1 MIAAILSTG
10 TELTRGEL
18 LNTNATWLA
27 VELVRLGI
35 EVTTMETVDDDVG
48 RITDAFRRL
57 SLSHDLV
64 VCTGGL
70 GPTTDDITAES
81 LARACNVELEV
92 HETSLSAIAERM
104 KRFGRE
110 MSTSNTKQALLPR
123 GGCALPNANGTA
135 PGFVKALNRAQI
147 YCLPGVPAEMK
158 LMFTSLM
165 TPALANAEHQPLVQ
179 IVLRTLGVAESSV
192 NDHLQDIAVAYGVTL
207 GYRVHF
213 PELAVK
219 VVARRDSMSAATAA
233 AELAA
238 QEVRRRLGPRAVYGQ
253 GDETLPEVLGRALSE
268 KGQSLA
274 IAESCT
280 GGQASSLVTSAAGAS
295 RIFSGAVVA
304 YANEIKRDLLGVP
317 ADVLE
322 MNGAV
327 SEPTAIAMAEGVRRR
342 FKCDWGLAIT
352 GIAGPGG
359 ATSEK
364 PLGTVHFAAS
374 GPGVLRHQ
382 RRVIPWDRQR
392 VQRMAAFLSLNWL
405 RCLLDDPQAELG

>member
-27 VELVRLGI
+27 VELVQLGI
-35 EVTTMETVDDDVG
+35 EVTTIETVDDNVG

-70 GPTTDDITAES
+70 GPTTDDVTAES
-81 LARACNVELEV
+81 LARACGIDLETD
-92 HETSLSAIAERM
+92 EASLSAIAEM
-104 KRFGRE
+104 VKRFGRE
-110 MSTSNTKQALLPR
+110 MSVSNAKQALLPR
-123 GGCALPNANGTA
+123 GSRALPNANGTA
-135 PGFVKALNRAQI
+135 PGFVKVLNRAQI

-158 LMFTSLM
+158 LMFSSVIA
-165 TPALANAEHQPLVQ
+165 PALTDAEHLPLVQ
-179 IVLRTLGVAESSV
+179 VVLHTLGVAESTV
-192 NDHLQDIAVAYGVTL
+192 NDRLQGIALECGVTL

-219 VVARRDSMSAATAA
+219 VVARRDSMSAANLAT
-233 AELAA
+233 ELAA
-238 QEVRRRLGPRAVYGQ
+238 QEVRRRLGSRAVYGQ
-253 GDETLPEVLGRALSE
+253 GDETLPEVLRRALSN
-268 KGQSLA
+268 KGQRLA

-280 GGQASSLVTSAAGAS
+280 GGQVSSLVTSAAGS
-295 RIFSGAVVA
+295 SQIFSGAVVA
-304 YANEIKRDLLGVP
+304 YADEVKREHLGVP
-317 ADVLE
+317 ASVLE
-322 MNGAV
+322 LNGAV

-342 FKCDWGLAIT
+342 FRSDWGLAVT

-359 ATSEK
+359 ATPEK

-382 RRVIPWDRQR
+382 LRVIPGDRAR
-392 VQRMAAFLSLNWL
+392 VQLLAAFSCLNWL
-405 RCLLDDPQAELG
+405 RCLLDDPLAVL

>member
-27 VELVRLGI
+27 VELVLLGV
-35 EVTTMETVDDDVG
+35 EVTRIETVDDDVE
-48 RITDAFRRL
+48 RITDAFRGL
-57 SLSHDLV
+57 SLSHDIV

-70 GPTTDDITAES
+70 GPTTDDVTAES
-81 LARACNVELEV
+81 LAKACSVELET
-92 HETSLSAIAERM
+92 HEASLCAIAERL
-104 KRFGRE
+104 KSLGRE
-110 MSTSNTKQALLPR
+110 MTTSNAKQALLPR
-123 GGCALPNANGTA
+123 GSRALPNACGTA

-158 LMFTSLM
+158 LMFTSLIA
-165 TPALANAEHQPLVQ
+165 PALVNARQQPLVQ
-179 IVLRTLGVAESSV
+179 IVLRTLGLAESRV
-192 NDHLQDIAVAYGVTL
+192 NDILQDIAAEYGVTL

-219 VVARRDSMSAATAA
+219 IVARRDSASAANMV
-233 AELAA
+233 AERAV
-238 QEVRRRLGPRAVYGQ
+238 QEVRRRLGSRAVYGQ
-253 GDETLPEVLGRALSE
+253 GEETLPEVLRRALSD
-268 KGQSLA
+268 KGQRLA

-280 GGQASSLVTSAAGAS
+280 GGQASALVTSAAGAS
-295 RIFSGAVVA
+295 DIFTGAVVA
-304 YANEIKRDLLGVP
+304 YANEIKHDLLGVP
-317 ADVLE
+317 ANVLE
-322 MNGAV
+322 LNGAV
-327 SEPTAIAMAEGVRRR
+327 SEPAALAMAEGVRRT
-342 FKCDWGLAIT
+342 FKCDWGLSIT

-359 ATSEK
+359 ATAAK

-382 RRVIPWDRQR
+382 RRVIPWDRPR

-405 RCLLDDPQAELG
+405 RCLLDDPTAELV

>member
-18 LNTNATWLA
+18 LNSNATWLA
-27 VELVRLGI
+27 EELAQVGI
-35 EVTTMETVDDDVG
+35 EVTTMETVDDNIG

-57 SLSHDLV
+57 SLSHELV

-70 GPTTDDITAES
+70 GPTTDDMTAES
-81 LARACNVELEV
+81 LARACNVDLEM
-92 HETSLSAIAERM
+92 HETSLCAIAARM
-104 KRFGRE
+104 KHFGRE
-110 MSTSNTKQALLPR
+110 MSTSNAKQALLPR
-123 GGCALPNANGTA
+123 GAHALPNANGTA

-147 YCLPGVPAEMK
+147 YCLPGVPVEMK
-158 LMFTSLM
+158 LMFNSSVA
-165 TPALANAEHQPLVQ
+165 PALANAEHQPPIQ

-192 NDHLQDIAVAYGVTL
+192 NDRLQGIAAEYSVTL

-219 VVARRDSMSAATAA
+219 VVARRDSMSAANHA
-233 AELAA
+233 AERAA

-253 GDETLPEVLGRALSE
+253 GDDTLPEVLRRALSE
-268 KGQSLA
+268 KGQRLA

-295 RIFSGAVVA
+295 QVFCGAVVA
-304 YANEIKRDLLGVP
+304 YANEIKRELLGVP
-317 ADVLE
+317 ANVLE
-322 MNGAV
+322 LNGAV
-327 SEPTAIAMAEGVRRR
+327 SEHTALAMAEGVRRR

-352 GIAGPGG
+352 GIAGPDG

-382 RRVIPWDRQR
+382 HRVIPWDRPR
-392 VQRMAAFLSLNWL
+392 VQRMAAFLCLNWL
-405 RCLLDDPQAELG
+405 RCLLNDPLAELE